1 MHTNNHLTEDIKF
14 ENTLL
19 VNGIMS
25 SKAENKL
32 ANVYDLSLRH
42 NDKDIHNVL
51 DDFSTSDLTDTDETK
66 DSRNDTFSDT
76 FVTSIGNVCLCF
88 CTTSTPVRIEF
99 DPYSQLFVQK
109 LGCKVQMLQTF
120 DDSLKE
126 MRLAEDLLAETLTST
141 EGEKVCIPKLKK
153 SFKKVRKSSKKGAI
167 GYFLAIT
174 ALTVI
179 LTTII

>member
-1 MHTNNHLTEDIKF
+1 MHTNDHLTEDIKF

-19 VNGIMS
+19 RNGIMS

-42 NDKDIHNVL
+42 NDKDIHDAL

-76 FVTSIGNVCLCF
+76 FETSIGNVCLCF
-88 CTTSTPVRIEF
+88 CSTSTPVRFEF

-120 DDSLKE
+120 EDSLKE
-126 MRLAEDLLAETLTST
+126 MKRAEDWLTET
-141 EGEKVCIPKLKK
+141 
-153 SFKKVRKSSKKGAI
+153 
-167 GYFLAIT
+167 
-174 ALTVI
+174 
-179 LTTII
+179 